1 LKIRWTEGASKNLD
15 EIENY
20 IGQDNT
26 RAAVKTALQVI
37 NSINQLSRYPAI
49 GRAGRIE
56 GTRELIVPDTP
67 FIVPYRVKNKTIEIL
82 RIFHHSRKW
91 PKRL

>member
-1 LKIRWTEGASKNLD
+1 MKIRWTEGASKNLD

-26 RAAVKTALQVI
+26 RAAVKTVLQVI